1 MIGRLIVAA
10 MCLVLAVVAIF
21 AQLDQQSRLAPHYAL
36 MIPDAF
42 SGNAARERSK
52 MALVTGQADVA
63 LAEAQTQVALR
74 PMPAESLTVLALAAV
89 AAGEESVAR
98 EALGAASRRGWREPV
113 SQLASAQAAVE
124 QGEYAI
130 ASQRIVALLSTG
142 NLREPALDLLSQ
154 LLEHP
159 EGREQFADRLAA
171 FGRWQANALSP
182 IYGATDPA
190 AWAQTLALAQD
201 RGAQLNCS
209 QLARL
214 AEAYRRDGLDED
226 RARFWPGNCSES

>member
-1 MIGRLIVAA
+1 MIGRIVVIALCGILA
-10 MCLVLAVVAIF
+10 LLAVF
-21 AQLDQQSRLAPHYAL
+21 TQLDRQSRLTPHYAL

-52 MALVTGQADVA
+52 MALVAGQADRA

-89 AAGEESVAR
+89 AAGDETMAR

-142 NLREPALDLLSQ
+142 NLREPALDLLSR

-159 EGREQFADRLAA
+159 EGREQFADRLTA
-171 FGRWQANALSP
+171 FGRWQGKALLP
-182 IYGATDPA
+182 IYRATDPA
-190 AWAQTLALAQD
+190 DWAATLELAQE
-201 RGAQLNCS
+201 RGAQLDCP

-214 AEAYRRDGLDED
+214 AEAYRRDDLEED
-226 RARFWPGNCSES
+226 RALFWPGNCPES

>member
-1 MIGRLIVAA
+1 MAA
-10 MCLVLAVVAIF
+10 CGLQALTQI
-21 AQLDQQSRLAPHYAL
+21 DRQSRFTLYYGSLLA
-36 MIPDAF
+36 DAF

-74 PMPAESLTVLALAAV
+74 PRPAESLTVLALAAV
-89 AAGEESVAR
+89 AAGDETIAR

-113 SQLASAQAAVE
+113 SQLASAQAAFE

-142 NLREPALDLLSQ
+142 NLRGPALDLLSQ
-154 LLEHP
+154 LLDHP

-171 FGRWQANALSP
+171 FGRWQENSLMAV
-182 IYGATDPA
+182 YGATDPA
-190 AWAQTLALAQD
+190 NGAETLALAQE
-201 RGAQLNCS
+201 RGAQLDCN
-209 QLARL
+209 RL
-214 AEAYRRDGLDED
+214 AMLADAYRRHGLDAD
-226 RARFWPGNCSES
+226 RARFWPGRCVNG